1 MNPPVASTRL
11 LLPSALMDLIQRCPK
26 QRSTF
31 NGPIRGRVLHQ
42 RPTNQSKTDVNIK
55 TDQIMSR
62 SINAGPAATRFL
74 SQLVYFNKLPKK
86 MLYNAI
92 YNPTVIKKGLFFF
105 LSLSFSLILFR
116 FLSLDQSINQNNY
129 RHFEYFEMIN
139 LQQGTRNIRLVQ
151 QNRTKQNKETRMT
164 RRRRRRKRRRR
175 TNNSN
180 KRNSFEDEEEEEEQ
194 HRAK

>member
-1 MNPPVASTRL
+1 MG
-11 LLPSALMDLIQRCPK
+11 SALMDLIQRCPE

-105 LSLSFSLILFR
+105 FSFSLSIN
-116 FLSLDQSINQNNY
+116 QSINQNNY

-151 QNRTKQNKETRMT
+151 QNKTKQNKTKKPM
-164 RRRRRRKRRRR
+164 
-175 TNNSN
+175 
-180 KRNSFEDEEEEEEQ
+180 
-194 HRAK
+194 